1 MTHTKLC
8 LVKCWKLFWA
18 NLKHDTVLCSS
29 LIHVHVA
36 LAVLSVVGNK
46 GSQKFRYS
54 SRSRTKHGLQLLI
67 FAHYLEWIVL
77 HEEIVLDFKTHNNYI
92 LFPTNFKNHKVW
104 IKSTFQV
111 SVWNLSTLSCYRY
124 CSSSGVWVSEVTVLL
139 GCAQAQP
146 WIRTSLAQN
155 IHFNFQWP

>member
-104 IKSTFQV
+104 IKST
-111 SVWNLSTLSCYRY
+111 LSICLKFID
-124 CSSSGVWVSEVTVLL
+124 TVLL
-139 GCAQAQP
+139 QILQFQ
-146 WIRTSLAQN
+146 RSLGEWSYCIIGLCPSATLNKN
-155 IHFNFQWP
+155 IPCPEHTF